1 MQQSPEFVLQTI
13 WKHQSFRS
21 PQKEIIEYV
30 LNKND
35 LIALLPTGAGKSLC
49 YQIPALIS
57 EGICLVISPLIALM
71 NDQFH
76 SLEKKGIKAMVLS
89 SQMTYKDTI
98 RAFDN
103 LKFGNYK
110 LLYLSPEKLQSDIIQ
125 NKIKEL
131 QLSFIAIDEAHCI
144 SEWGHDFRPSYLR
157 LSLLKD
163 LFPSIPIIALTA
175 TATKEVV
182 VDIENH
188 LNLKNPKIFRESH
201 FRENLSLNVIRTED
215 IRAELI
221 DILNRLNEP
230 GIVYVNSRKKTIDLS
245 NFLNQNQLSAS
256 YFHGGLNNEEKKI
269 AYHSWI
275 SEETRIMVA
284 TNAFGMGI
292 DKSNVRVVVHADI
305 PVSLEN
311 YLQESG
317 RAGRDKKNA
326 FSYLLYNHS
335 SIQTFDQIL
344 QNGLISKNNCIEVYK
359 NLMSHFQISPGEIPD
374 KIFDFDL
381 SEFCNKYNLQIQNT
395 FNVLNFF
402 ENTGILTMYNSRENR
417 SKIRITTSNE
427 GLFRHYEQ
435 NPSSKELIQNL
446 CRNYG
451 GIFDLYTP
459 IEEIEL
465 AKNLKC
471 SKGKIISLLKQLD
484 QQNILSYS
492 EKKSTTSLK
501 FLTPREDRFVINS
514 IQPYLKQL
522 SNQKIKKARAMI
534 KYIEQDSLCRNLF
547 LQEYL
552 GESSLKHNCGK
563 CDICENKTKRHDMN
577 IVWEVEKLLSENT
590 YLTGPEIIKRIESPK
605 ENIIKTL
612 RFLLE
617 NGRIELN
624 SQNRLTLNKNE

>member
-13 WKHQSFRS
+13 WKHDRFRS
-21 PQKEIIEYV
+21 PQKAIIESV
-30 LNKND
+30 LDKND
-35 LIALLPTGAGKSLC
+35 VIALLPTGAGKSIC
-49 YQIPALIS
+49 YQIPAIIS

-71 NDQFH
+71 NDQLN

-89 SQMTYKDTI
+89 SQMSFQDTI

-103 LKFGNYK
+103 LKHGNYK

-125 NKIKEL
+125 EKIKEL

-157 LSLLKD
+157 LSLLKE

-182 VDIENH
+182 IDIEKQ
-188 LNLKNPKIFRESH
+188 LKLKKPVIFKESH
-201 FRENLSLNVIRTED
+201 FRENLSLNVIYTED
-215 IRAELI
+215 IRAELL
-221 DILNRLNEP
+221 DILHRLNEP

-245 NFLNQNQLSAS
+245 NFLNRNQISAS
-256 YFHGGLNNEEKKI
+256 YFHGGLTNEEKKS
-269 AYHSWI
+269 AYQAWI
-275 SEETRIMVA
+275 SERTKVMVA

-292 DKSNVRVVVHADI
+292 DKSNVRAVVHVDI
-305 PVSLEN
+305 PISLEN

-317 RAGRDKKNA
+317 RAGRDQKKA
-326 FSYLLYNHS
+326 FSYLLYNNS

-344 QNGLISKNNCIEVYK
+344 QNGLISKNNCEEVYK
-359 NLMSHFQISPGEIPD
+359 SLMSHFQIANGEIPD
-374 KIFDFDL
+374 QIFDFNL
-381 SEFCNKYNLQIQNT
+381 SEFCSKYNLQLQNT

-402 ENTGILTMYNSRENR
+402 ENTGILAIYNSGEYR
-417 SKIRITTSNE
+417 SKIKLTTSSE

-459 IEEIEL
+459 VDEYEL
-465 AKNLKC
+465 AKNLKVT
-471 SKGKIISLLKQLD
+471 KEIIIRLLKQLD
-484 QQNILSYS
+484 QQNILSYF
-492 EKKSTTSLK
+492 EKKRSTK
-501 FLTPREDRFVINS
+501 IRFLTPREDRFVINS

-522 SNQKIKKARAMI
+522 ANQKIKKASAMI

-547 LQEYL
+547 LQDYL
-552 GESSLKHNCGK
+552 GESSLRQYCGN
-563 CDICENKTKRHDMN
+563 CDICEFKSESKDIN
-577 IVWEVEKLLSENT
+577 IVLEVENLLSENSD
-590 YLTGPEIIKRIESPK
+590 LTSAEIIKRIDSPR

-624 SQNRLTLNKNE
+624 SQKRLMLVK